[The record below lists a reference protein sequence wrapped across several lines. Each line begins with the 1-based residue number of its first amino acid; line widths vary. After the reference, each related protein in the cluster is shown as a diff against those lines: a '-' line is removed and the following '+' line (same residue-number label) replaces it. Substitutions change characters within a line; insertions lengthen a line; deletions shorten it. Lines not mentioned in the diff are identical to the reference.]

1 MVSEGH
7 KIENAANNR
16 LAIESYY
23 GPAVFIK
30 RSHSIIHI
38 ALQLLILAVLIL
50 TSIPAVHFCYL
61 NMRLLIILEPNM
73 SRV

>member
-1 MVSEGH
+1 MVAEGH
-7 KIENAANNR
+7 KIENVANNR

-30 RSHSIIHI
+30 HSHSIIHI
-38 ALQLLILAVLIL
+38 ALQFLILAVLIL
-50 TSIPAVHFCYL
+50 ASIPAVHFCNL
-61 NMRLLIILEPNM
+61 KMRIELILESNM

>member
-1 MVSEGH
+1 MVAEGH

-23 GPAVFIK
+23 GPSVFIK
-30 RSHSIIHI
+30 HSHSIIHI

-50 TSIPAVHFCYL
+50 ASIPAVHFCNL
-61 NMRLLIILEPNM
+61 KMRPLTILETNM

>member
-1 MVSEGH
+1 MVAEGH
-7 KIENAANNR
+7 KIENAANTR

-30 RSHSIIHI
+30 HSHSIIHI

-50 TSIPAVHFCYL
+50 ASIPAVHFCNL
-61 NMRLLIILEPNM
+61 KMRQLAILETNM